1 MALMNA
7 PIITDLYQSNSV
19 ISVRKELGRNYNW
32 RKSSN
37 FICHYLIRF
46 MKLKLPPVLVFVIF
60 SILMYV
66 LSIVLPF
73 GDFDFF
79 GRQFLAFFLVGSGAI
94 VGLVSLIQFYVV
106 KTSID
111 PRTPSKVSSM
121 VTKGLYKYSRNPMY
135 LALLMVLLAWGLW
148 WGNAFN
154 TLLAAGFVGYM
165 NRFQIIP
172 EEEELAATYGKEFRH
187 YCTQVRR
194 WF

>member
-1 MALMNA
+1 MNA

-19 ISVRKELGRNYNW
+19 VWVGKESGLDFNW
-32 RKSSN
+32 CKNSN
-37 FICHYLIRF
+37 FICYYLIRF

-60 SILMYV
+60 SILMYL

-79 GRQFLAFFLVGSGAI
+79 GRQFLVFFLVGLGAL
-94 VGLVSLIQFYVV
+94 VGVVSLIQFYVV
-106 KTSID
+106 KTSVD
-111 PRTPSKVSSM
+111 PRTPSKVTFM

-148 WGNAFN
+148 LGNAFN

-172 EEEELAATYGKEFRH
+172 EEEVLASTYGKEFRQ